1 MKRVLMLFSICAMA
15 ITGAFAQDDAYY
27 TGDAATVTVRVTVAP
42 PELPVYEQPPCPYD
56 GYLWSPGYWA
66 WSPDGY
72 YWVPGVWVRPPHVGF
87 LWTPGYWGF
96 IGGEYGWHDGY
107 WGEHIGYYGGVCYGF
122 GYEGTGFYGGRWE
135 GGAFRYN
142 TAVWHVN
149 NNAIHH
155 TYSEGVRN
163 TVVSHASYNG
173 PGGVQAHPIGS
184 EQQAMRENHVAATSE
199 QQSHQKA
206 AVADKNQF
214 VSANHGKPA
223 VAAMNTPNGQ
233 RFNIQ
238 GHPTGGN
245 VANHQ
250 ATPAA
255 PGNKTAPVNN
265 NGRPAQAPANNNQR
279 PVQMQNQPHTGP
291 APVNR
296 PAPANNNQRPVQ
308 MQNQRPVNT
317 MPNNR
322 PAQQPTRNNAP
333 PQQTAPRNNMPQQR
347 NMNQEPNR
355 SAPQQQPRM
364 QAPPQQQ
371 QPRMQQQQPQQQPH
385 MQAPQQ
391 QPRMQAP
398 PQQQQPHMQ
407 APQGRPAEPAG
418 HPGER
423 R

>member
-1 MKRVLMLFSICAMA
+1 MRKLLMILSICAMA
-15 ITGAFAQDDAYY
+15 VTCAVGQDDAYY
-27 TGDAATVTVRVTVAP
+27 TGDAATITVRVRVAP

-72 YWVPGVWVRPPHVGF
+72 YWVPGVWVRPPHEGY

-107 WGEHIGYYGGVCYGF
+107 CGEHIGYYGGVCYGF

-142 TAVWHVN
+142 TAVWHVD

-155 TYSEGVRN
+155 TYSEGMRN

-173 PGGVQAHPIGS
+173 PGGVQAHPIPA
-184 EQQAMRENHVAATSE
+184 EQQAMRENHVAATGE

-206 AVADKNQF
+206 AIADKNQF

-233 RFNIQ
+233 RFNVQ
-238 GHPTGGN
+238 GHPT
-245 VANHQ
+245 
-250 ATPAA
+250 TPAA
-255 PGNKTAPVNN
+255 NNTHPANTGNRQAPVNN
-265 NGRPAQAPANNNQR
+265 NAHTAQAPNNRIAPVNNNVR
-279 PVQMQNQPHTGP
+279 PQPMQNQPHTGP
-291 APVNR
+291 APANR
-296 PAPANNNQRPVQ
+296 PAPVNNNQRP
-308 MQNQRPVNT
+308 MGNA
-317 MPNNR
+317 PNNKPMEQ
-322 PAQQPTRNNAP
+322 PARNNYQ
-333 PQQTAPRNNMPQQR
+333 PQQTAPHNNMQQQHNNQPQP
-347 NMNQEPNR
+347 MHT
-355 SAPQQQPRM
+355 APQQQPRM

-371 QPRMQQQQPQQQPH
+371 QPHVQPQQPQQQPH

-418 HPGER
+418 GHPGER